1 MARASKGRNISL
13 PRTVNF
19 STGKES
25 KRQTGF
31 TDVAWGK
38 PTCAYASSARSL
50 AVDKFKTIIEEA
62 KEFLKPIRSRNKTTM
77 EALDIIEIDDNN
89 NEWAHLINNLDSD

>member
-1 MARASKGRNISL
+1 M
-13 PRTVNF
+13 
-19 STGKES
+19 
-25 KRQTGF
+25 GF

-38 PTCAYASSARSL
+38 PTCAYASSVRSL
-50 AVDKFKTIIEEA
+50 AVDRFKTIIEEA
-62 KEFLKPIRSRNKTTM
+62 KEFLKPNQSHNKTTM